1 MIPLIKLIISFIFLI
16 SFGVSGYFTYYFL
29 EAQQNLILAAIFV
42 VLAIASLVL
51 FMIFVFSFINR
62 KNKLKLDDLELRLK
76 KWSNIAYHA
85 SKAGDEVFNQLPI
98 AILLYDESYQIKWS
112 NNYAKEIFK
121 SQLNDIP
128 LDAISKD
135 LLDQIILNKKQILFN
150 YENKAYDVVHNVEND
165 ILYFFEVTEREAIK
179 KRYNDRITAVGIL
192 ELDNLEESLKRF
204 DMQEKANIRGQILGE
219 VSDWI
224 ARYDCYLQSVTGDR
238 MLIIMDKDSLS
249 KMRVDKFSIL
259 SSVREISQKNRLKAS
274 ISMGI
279 ACHDVN
285 FDELGSIAQSAIE
298 LAEKRGGDQVVVN
311 EEGKKIQF
319 FGGNTNSF
327 EKNSLVEARMQA
339 MSLKEAVEGSS
350 NVLIMCHN
358 FADCDAL
365 GSMIGAFHMVSSS
378 GKDVKMVFDVNRADA
393 TVKKIYEKIV
403 ADPVLPSYFISIG
416 DAMDVLEPST
426 LLIITDTQSPNLVMF
441 KELLEKAKRLS
452 IIDHHRA
459 GDNGYKDYLSYYVE
473 SSASSAVELV
483 SEMFMFYNS
492 DISVSALEASI
503 MLSGIIVDT
512 NNFTMRSG
520 IRTFEAAAT
529 LRGMGA
535 DMIFVRRLLQE
546 PLDSEK
552 FIAEAITNA
561 EVYGEKFGIV
571 RLDEKQ
577 LISDR
582 TLLAKIA
589 DRLLTIN
596 GVQASF
602 VLGRLDETTVGVSA
616 RSLGNNINVQMIM
629 ESMGGGGH
637 FNSAATQVK
646 QKEDG
651 KPVNIES
658 VNKQLIEILRLEYVE
673 GGGSVMK
680 VILTQDVKGKGKKD
694 DIIDVATGYGN
705 YLISNKMGLAA
716 SEENLQ
722 IFEKQ
727 KADQKKEAENKKKVL
742 KKLRD
747 EINGKS
753 ISIKL
758 KIGQGGKNFG
768 HITTKLVCDEF
779 EAQTGIHLD
788 KKKVEL
794 PGDINS
800 IGIFTATVKI
810 DTDIIATFEIK
821 VEEKK

>member
-1 MIPLIKLIISFIFLI
+1 MLQLIISLIFFI
-16 SFGVSGYFTYYFL
+16 SFAFSCYFTYYFF
-29 EAQQNLILAAIFV
+29 EVDNNLILALVFAAAAIV
-42 VLAIASLVL
+42 SLVL
-51 FMIFVFSFINR
+51 ALIALFILINK
-62 KNKLKLDDLELRLK
+62 KNKAKLDDLELRLK

-98 AILLYDESYQIKWS
+98 AVLLYDESYQIKWS
-112 NNYAKEIFK
+112 NNYAKTIFN
-121 SQLNDIP
+121 SQLNDYP
-128 LDAISKD
+128 LDSISKD
-135 LLDQIILNKKQILFN
+135 LLDEVILNKKQMLFK
-150 YENKAYDVVHNVEND
+150 YEGKAYDVIHNVEND
-165 ILYFFEVTEREAIK
+165 ILYFFDVTEREAIK

-204 DMQEKANIRGQILGE
+204 DMQEKANVRGQILGE

-238 MLIIMDKDSLS
+238 MIIMMDKDSLS
-249 KMRVDKFSIL
+249 KMIIDKFSVL
-259 SSVREISQKNRLKAS
+259 SAVREISQKNRLKAS

-279 ACHDVN
+279 ACHDVSY
-285 FDELGSIAQSAIE
+285 DELGSIAQSAIE

-327 EKNSLVEARMQA
+327 EKNTLVEARMQA
-339 MSLKEAVEGSS
+339 MSLKEAVEGST

-365 GSMIGAFHMVSSS
+365 GSMIGTFHMVSSS

-393 TVKKIYEKIV
+393 TVKKIYEKILQ
-403 ADPVLPSYFISIG
+403 DPVLPSYFISVA
-416 DAMDVLEPST
+416 DALDIMKPST

-441 KELLEKAKRLS
+441 SELLEKAKRLS

-492 DISVSALEASI
+492 DISVSAFEASI

-512 NNFTMRSG
+512 NNFTMRAG
-520 IRTFEAAAT
+520 TRTFEAAAT
-529 LRGMGA
+529 LRSMGA

-561 EVYGEKFGIV
+561 EVYGDRFGIV
-571 RLDEKQ
+571 RLSEKN

-596 GVQASF
+596 GVQGSF
-602 VLGRLDETTVGVSA
+602 VVGRLDEKTVGVSS
-616 RSLGNNINVQMIM
+616 RSLGNSINVQTIM

-637 FNSAATQVK
+637 FNSAAVQIK
-646 QKEDG
+646 QKDDG
-651 KPVNIES
+651 KPVTIDS
-658 VNKQLIEILRLEYVE
+658 VCKQLIEILRLEYVE
-673 GGGSVMK
+673 GGGNVVK

-694 DIIDVATGYGN
+694 DIIDVAAGYAN

-727 KADQKKEAENKKKVL
+727 KADQKKEAENKR
-742 KKLRD
+742 KLLMKFRD

-758 KIGQGGKNFG
+758 KVGQGGKNFG

-788 KKKVEL
+788 RKKVEL

-810 DTDIIATFEIK
+810 DTDIVATFEIK

>member
-1 MIPLIKLIISFIFLI
+1 
-16 SFGVSGYFTYYFL
+16 
-29 EAQQNLILAAIFV
+29 
-42 VLAIASLVL
+42 
-51 FMIFVFSFINR
+51 
-62 KNKLKLDDLELRLK
+62 
-76 KWSNIAYHA
+76 
-85 SKAGDEVFNQLPI
+85 
-98 AILLYDESYQIKWS
+98 
-112 NNYAKEIFK
+112 
-121 SQLNDIP
+121 
-128 LDAISKD
+128 
-135 LLDQIILNKKQILFN
+135 
-150 YENKAYDVVHNVEND
+150 
-165 ILYFFEVTEREAIK
+165 
-179 KRYNDRITAVGIL
+179 
-192 ELDNLEESLKRF
+192 
-204 DMQEKANIRGQILGE
+204 
-219 VSDWI
+219 
-224 ARYDCYLQSVTGDR
+224 
-238 MLIIMDKDSLS
+238 
-249 KMRVDKFSIL
+249 
-259 SSVREISQKNRLKAS
+259 
-274 ISMGI
+274 
-279 ACHDVN
+279 
-285 FDELGSIAQSAIE
+285 
-298 LAEKRGGDQVVVN
+298 
-311 EEGKKIQF
+311 
-319 FGGNTNSF
+319 
-327 EKNSLVEARMQA
+327 
-339 MSLKEAVEGSS
+339 
-350 NVLIMCHN
+350 
-358 FADCDAL
+358 
-365 GSMIGAFHMVSSS
+365 
-378 GKDVKMVFDVNRADA
+378 MVFDVNRADA

-571 RLDEKQ
+571 KLDNKQ

-602 VLGRLDETTVGVSA
+602 VIGRLDETTVGVSA

-646 QKEDG
+646 QKDDG
-651 KPVNIES
+651 KTVNIDTVS
-658 VNKQLIEILRLEYVE
+658 KQLIEI
-673 GGGSVMK
+673 
-680 VILTQDVKGKGKKD
+680 
-694 DIIDVATGYGN
+694 
-705 YLISNKMGLAA
+705 
-716 SEENLQ
+716 
-722 IFEKQ
+722 
-727 KADQKKEAENKKKVL
+727 
-742 KKLRD
+742 
-747 EINGKS
+747 
-753 ISIKL
+753 
-758 KIGQGGKNFG
+758 
-768 HITTKLVCDEF
+768 
-779 EAQTGIHLD
+779 
-788 KKKVEL
+788 
-794 PGDINS
+794 
-800 IGIFTATVKI
+800 
-810 DTDIIATFEIK
+810 
-821 VEEKK
+821 

>member
-1 MIPLIKLIISFIFLI
+1 MIKLIIGLIFYAG
-16 SFGVSGYFTYYFL
+16 FGVSGYFTYYFF
-29 EAQQNLILAAIFV
+29 AVKNDTILGLVFAAVAILCL
-42 VLAIASLVL
+42 VLAMIAS
-51 FMIFVFSFINR
+51 FMFVNR
-62 KNKLKLDDLELRLK
+62 KTRAQLSDYQLRLK

-112 NNYAKEIFK
+112 NNYAKVIFNN
-121 SQLNDIP
+121 QLNDAP
-128 LDAISKD
+128 LDSISKD
-135 LLDQIILNKKQILFN
+135 LLDDVILNKEQMLFN
-150 YENKAYDVVHNVEND
+150 YNGKAYDVIHNIEND
-165 ILYFFEVTEREAIK
+165 ILYFFEVTEREEIK
-179 KRYNDRITAVGIL
+179 KRYDNRITGVGII

-204 DMQEKANIRGQILGE
+204 DMQEKANVRGQILGE

-224 ARYDCYLQSVTGDR
+224 SKYNCYLQSVTGDR
-238 MLIIMDKDSLS
+238 MIIMMDKESLS
-249 KMRVDKFSIL
+249 EMIADKFSVL
-259 SSVREISQKNRLKAS
+259 SAVREISQKNRLKAS

-285 FDELGSIAQSAIE
+285 YDELGSIAQSAIE

-327 EKNSLVEARMQA
+327 EKNTLVEVRMQA
-339 MSLKEAVEGSS
+339 MNLKEAVEGSS
-350 NVLIMCHN
+350 NVLVMCHN

-365 GSMIGAFHMVSSS
+365 GSMIGAFHMVQSS
-378 GKDVKMVFDVNRADA
+378 GKDTKMVFDIDRADV
-393 TVKKIYEKIV
+393 TVRKIFGNIKN
-403 ADPVLPSYFISIG
+403 DP
-416 DAMDVLEPST
+416 T
-426 LLIITDTQSPNLVMF
+426 LLAHFVTLDEAMELLKPTTLLLVTDTQSPNLAMF
-441 KELLEKAKRLS
+441 KELLSKAKRLS

-459 GDNGYKDYLSYYVE
+459 GDDGWKDYLSYYVE

-483 SEMFMFYNS
+483 SEMFMFYNP
-492 DISVSALEASI
+492 DITVSSLEASI

-512 NNFTMRSG
+512 NNFTMRAG
-520 IRTFEAAAT
+520 TRTFEAAAT
-529 LRGMGA
+529 LRSMGA
-535 DMIFVRRLLQE
+535 DMIYVRKLLQE

-552 FIAEAITNA
+552 FIAEALTDA
-561 EVYGEKFGIV
+561 EIYGEKFGIV
-571 RLDEKQ
+571 KLDEKK

-582 TLLAKIA
+582 TLLAKIS

-602 VLGRLDETTVGVSA
+602 TIGRIDENTVGVSA
-616 RSLGNNINVQMIM
+616 RSLGNNINVQTIM

-637 FNSAATQVK
+637 FNSAAVQIRN
-646 QKEDG
+646 KENE
-651 KPVNIES
+651 KTVSIKS
-658 VNKQLIEILRLEYVE
+658 VSDQLVEILRLEYVE
-673 GGGSVMK
+673 GGGTVMK

-694 DIIDVATGYGN
+694 DIIDVAAGYAN
-705 YLISNKMGLAA
+705 YLIANKMALAA

-727 KADQKKEAENKKKVL
+727 KENKRKEQENKRKL
-742 KKLRD
+742 LLKLRD

-753 ISIKL
+753 ILIKL
-758 KIGQGGKNFG
+758 KVGTGGKNFG

-788 KKKVEL
+788 RKKVEL

-800 IGIFTATVKI
+800 IGIFTVSVKI
-810 DTDIIATFEIK
+810 DTDIIANFEVK